1 MNVTLQARWARLSAA
16 LLLNCLAL
24 PAGAALE
31 VVEQAFELRAQA
43 VQLPDVA
50 EGFLSVRSC
59 PDCQPTKLHVT
70 AATGWFLGAGSR
82 QARSQ
87 AEVLD
92 VFRVVA
98 SRPATLVYVYYEP
111 ATLRV
116 TRIVVDP
123 RDGAGVL

>member
-1 MNVTLQARWARLSAA
+1 MSTNLLTGFGRLSAT
-16 LLLNCLAL
+16 LLLACLAV
-24 PAGAALE
+24 PAGATLE
-31 VVEQAFELRAQA
+31 VVEQAFELRGQA

-50 EGFLSVRSC
+50 EAPLRVLPC
-59 PDCQPTKLHVT
+59 PDCKPTVLRVT
-70 AATGWFLGAGSR
+70 TATGWFLGAGSR

-92 VFRVVA
+92 VFRAVA

-123 RDGAGVL
+123 RDGAGAL